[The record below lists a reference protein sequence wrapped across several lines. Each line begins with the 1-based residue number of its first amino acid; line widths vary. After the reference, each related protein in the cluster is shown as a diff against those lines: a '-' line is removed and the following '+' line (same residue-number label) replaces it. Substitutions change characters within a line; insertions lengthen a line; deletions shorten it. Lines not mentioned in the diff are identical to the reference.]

1 MGAVDV
7 PTMENLRPKWSRVIY
22 TREMLE
28 KAVAESVS
36 VMGVMRALGIRL
48 TGGSH
53 AHLKRRITREGIDI
67 SHFTGSNHNR
77 GKKSAYRLSARQILV
92 QRGSDQ
98 NRAKPEMLR
107 RAMLESGI
115 PHECATCGSLA
126 EWQGRPLTLHV
137 DHISANFA
145 DCRLENLRFLC
156 PNCHS
161 QTATYAGKG
170 KRKRTDDQPAGPESA
185 AVDSEGAAK
194 VS

>member
-1 MGAVDV
+1 M
-7 PTMENLRPKWSRVIY
+7 TY

-77 GKKSAYRLSARQILV
+77 GKKSVYRLSAQQILIV
-92 QRGSDQ
+92 RRSDQ
-98 NRAKPEMLR
+98 SRAKPEKLR
-107 RAMLESGI
+107 RAMLESGL
-115 PHECATCGSLA
+115 PHACAECGNPG

-137 DHISANFA
+137 DHISADFA

-161 QTATYAGKG
+161 QTPTYAGKG
-170 KRKRTDDQPAGPESA
+170 KRKRTGDHPTEPVSP
-185 AVDSEGAAK
+185 AVDSGITAEI
-194 VS
+194 S